1 MSVRIGLSVPRR
13 NKTKQASWPLSS
25 NKNSSYDLSTNITKK
40 PLRQRIT
47 GMRGTGSFYVDDTPK
62 LDILTSGK
70 EITVTVQRGTK
81 KFKNLP
87 DSVSSKHSTI
97 IHHSFKKHVC
107 DTCNEEIDSEISRIL
122 IMQDKDGGPRL
133 LCFHFFFP
141 CWDLNLLCQKYPYLI
156 INKLG
161 FSFPEN
167 ITMEEK
173 SIKDMQENLE
183 FWN

>member
-1 MSVRIGLSVPRR
+1 
-13 NKTKQASWPLSS
+13 
-25 NKNSSYDLSTNITKK
+25 
-40 PLRQRIT
+40 
-47 GMRGTGSFYVDDTPK
+47 
-62 LDILTSGK
+62 
-70 EITVTVQRGTK
+70 
-81 KFKNLP
+81 
-87 DSVSSKHSTI
+87 
-97 IHHSFKKHVC
+97 
-107 DTCNEEIDSEISRIL
+107 
-122 IMQDKDGGPRL
+122 MQDKDGGPSL